1 MVSPY
6 WEYGGAEVQFQH
18 YYNALAEVASIS
30 KISFISMA
38 GDGEGKPGNIPNR
51 FSCSPKVMTF
61 RKLPFALLFYLE
73 LLCKVRALKPEVVYG
88 YSLYLLPVLAMIK
101 ILWRGKVKVVYS
113 ERILNQKVAATAFL
127 SPVYR
132 LFDSIIV
139 NSKQLLDFF
148 SKRCRVCSPI
158 LINNKVEQ
166 FAWRESKRENDF
178 VIGIPARLIPE
189 KNQILVLKALLSRNF
204 VISGKN
210 IRVLLF
216 GNWENES
223 YRREIEYVIRCS
235 SGASEIRNVIPIK
248 EVYSQVDLIVLP
260 SLYEGTSNV
269 ILECMLNKKNF
280 LCSRIRSNVDIG
292 TPDEFMFELDEH
304 SFNDRLGYFVTG
316 QLEQVEVLDELSQSI
331 ERQNKIF
338 SSSVISALMPH

>member
-18 YYNALAEVASIS
+18 YYNALAEVASS
-30 KISFISMA
+30 SNISFISMA
-38 GDGEGKPGNIPNR
+38 GDGEDKPGNIPNR
-51 FSCSPKVMTF
+51 FNCSPKGMTF

-101 ILWRGKVKVVYS
+101 IFWRGKVKVVYS
-113 ERILNQKVAATAFL
+113 ERILNKKVSATAFL

-139 NSKQLLDFF
+139 NSKELLDFF

-158 LINNKVEQ
+158 LINNKVER
-166 FAWRESKRENDF
+166 FAWHERKRGNEF
-178 VIGIPARLIPE
+178 IIGIPARLTPE

-204 VISGKN
+204 LISGKN

-223 YRREIEYVIRCS
+223 YRKEVEYFVRCS
-235 SGASEIRNVIPIK
+235 SGASEIRGVIPIK
-248 EVYSQVDLIVLP
+248 DVFSQVDLIVLP

-269 ILECMLNKKNF
+269 ILECMLNRKKF
-280 LCSRIRSNVDIG
+280 LCSRIRSNIDIG
-292 TPDEFMFELDEH
+292 APDEFMFELDEQ
-304 SFNDRLGYFVTG
+304 SFNDRLGDFVTG
-316 QLEQVEVLDELSQSI
+316 QLEPVEVLDELSQSI
-331 ERQNKIF
+331 ECQNKKF
-338 SSSVISALMPH
+338 SSSIISTLMPN